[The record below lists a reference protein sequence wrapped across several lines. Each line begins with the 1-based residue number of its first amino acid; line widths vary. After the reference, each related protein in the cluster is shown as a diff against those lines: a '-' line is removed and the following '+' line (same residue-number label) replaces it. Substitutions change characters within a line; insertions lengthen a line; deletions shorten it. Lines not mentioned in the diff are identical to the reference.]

1 MVLRRFLGLGQPAD
15 ATEATQASS
24 AEVQASHVQAL
35 AGETESVRR
44 IVGRLDALPPDQA
57 RYLAGFAY
65 ILSRAANADLA
76 VSDDETRVMERLLEE
91 YGRLDEGQAV
101 LVVQIAK
108 LQSNL
113 YGSTEDYLV
122 TREFARQATDE
133 QRRALVRCCFLVTA
147 TDDTITAEE
156 ASVVNEIA
164 RELGMDRT
172 DLNQIR
178 EEFVEKLS
186 VIQRMRREAAGG
198 S

>member
-24 AEVQASHVQAL
+24 AEVQAGHVQAL

-156 ASVVNEIA
+156 ASVVN
-164 RELGMDRT
+164 
-172 DLNQIR
+172 
-178 EEFVEKLS
+178 
-186 VIQRMRREAAGG
+186 
-198 S
+198 